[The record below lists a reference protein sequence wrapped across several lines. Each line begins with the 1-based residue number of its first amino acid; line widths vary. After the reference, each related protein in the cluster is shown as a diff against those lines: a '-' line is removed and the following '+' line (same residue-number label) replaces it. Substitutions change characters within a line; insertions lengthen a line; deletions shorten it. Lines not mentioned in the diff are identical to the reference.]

1 MNKVRTLGLC
11 LIAAFAL
18 TATAAATAS
27 AEELPAWGQCEPT
40 ESGTGGRYADAN
52 CTQPVRKVYGNYPGG
67 YEWHPLASGEN
78 HSSLA
83 YREDNGPQPVDEA
96 TITLNDGTQIQCEG
110 LVPETRILLN
120 GAHLTT
126 KAPYFE
132 FSGCHTSQGE
142 CSTTD
147 AIHLGGI
154 GSNTAWRHGI
164 EEEPGTWTG
173 TASFIEGR
181 TSREPKVG
189 IVYKTE
195 HPRESFLAQIVCEGE
210 GIRAIKVGG
219 ERSGEELT
227 LAFTPVNA
235 MSGSFTADLRQSGG
249 VQLPSALEGRP
260 TKPIE
265 ALVNAE
271 RWETIGFEATMA
283 FPEVSAEFGSAYN
296 HKRNELELK
305 ATP

>member
-52 CTQPVRKVYGNYPGG
+52 CTQPVRTVYGQYPGG
-67 YEWHPLASGEN
+67 FEWHPLGTEN
-78 HSSLA
+78 YSALM
-83 YREDNGPQPVDEA
+83 YEEDNRPQPVNEA
-96 TITLNDGTQIQCEG
+96 TITLANGQEIKCEGLFPGTQI
-110 LVPETRILLN
+110 VLN
-120 GAHLTT
+120 GPHVIT

-132 FSGCHTSQGE
+132 VDGCHTSEGE
-142 CSTTD
+142 CHSTDTL
-147 AIHLGGI
+147 AFAGI
-154 GSNTAWRHGI
+154 GSKTAWRNGI
-164 EEEPGTWTG
+164 EDEPGTWKG
-173 TASFIEGR
+173 TMSYIEGKK
-181 TSREPKVG
+181 SANPVMG

-195 HPRESFLAQIVCEGE
+195 HPREPFLAQIVCEGE
-210 GIRAIKVGG
+210 AIHGLAVGG
-219 ERSGEELT
+219 KKSGEELT
-227 LAFTPVNA
+227 TELTPVNV

-271 RWETIGFEATMA
+271 RWETVGFEATML
-283 FPEVSAEFGSAYN
+283 FPEVDAEFGSAYN
-296 HKRNELELK
+296 HKRDEFELK